1 MVQPSFV
8 VAWLAPVGVS
18 QKLRSSIL
26 KGINTLILSEKE
38 ENWQILNTNLVQE
51 TFLLNSIF
59 IGTFR
64 PNS

>member
-26 KGINTLILSEKE
+26 KGVLNTLILSEKE
-38 ENWQILNTNLVQE
+38 ENWQILNTNLVQGN
-51 TFLLNSIF
+51 FLLIIVF
-59 IGTFR
+59 
-64 PNS
+64 